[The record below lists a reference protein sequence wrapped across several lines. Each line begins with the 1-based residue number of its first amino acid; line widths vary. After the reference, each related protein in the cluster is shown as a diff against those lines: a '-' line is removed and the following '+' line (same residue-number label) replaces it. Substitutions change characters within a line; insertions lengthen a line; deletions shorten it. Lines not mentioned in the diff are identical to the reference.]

1 MTSKS
6 SNNTRDPEIGETMD
20 IDVSRLRLDRKNPRL
35 VESDGSM
42 TEEQIIAGLYST
54 EALDELLYS
63 MATNGYMNIEPL
75 VVCLEESNE
84 QFVVIEGN
92 RRLAAIM
99 LFRDEKL
106 SKKVEAAGCPKINIP
121 IIDKK
126 KLDSLSRVSVHHVK
140 ERADAREFI
149 GFKHINGPAKWD
161 SYAKAKFA
169 AEWHEK
175 NNLSLDD
182 IASKIGDRHDT
193 VKRMVTAIYI
203 LKQAD
208 KKGVYSISDRMNEKF
223 NFSHFYTAISRTD
236 YMNYLGLGK
245 SWAGLK
251 PNLELVPEDKLEC
264 LGFVLVWMFGSKEK
278 GKKPLVR
285 TQNPD
290 IKRLGEVL
298 DDKNALRILRS
309 EENLDEAHMATKSS
323 EDNLYD
329 SLRNAQRHLA
339 IAATN
344 LDGYDGKDSGLLR
357 MAKNVANAAKAIFR
371 QLKELRRESRKD
383 KDVS

>member
-1 MTSKS
+1 MT
-6 SNNTRDPEIGETMD
+6 NRAANTTQNPKIGETMD
-20 IDVSRLRLDRKNPRL
+20 IDVSRLRLDCKNPRL
-35 VESDGSM
+35 VDSDGSM
-42 TEEQIIAGLYST
+42 TEEQIIAGLYNT

-75 VVCLEESNE
+75 VVCLEDSDKR
-84 QFVVIEGN
+84 FVVIEGN

-99 LFRDEKL
+99 LLQDKKL
-106 SKKVEAAGCPKINIP
+106 SEKVEAAGCPKINIP
-121 IIDKK
+121 NIDKK
-126 KLDSLSRVSVHHVK
+126 NLDSLSRVSVHHVK
-140 ERADAREFI
+140 AREDAREFI

-169 AEWHEK
+169 AEWHETK
-175 NNLSLDD
+175 KLSLDD

-203 LKQAD
+203 LKQAE
-208 KKGVYSISDRMNEKF
+208 KEEIYFISDRANEKF
-223 NFSHFYTAISRTD
+223 NFSHFYTAISRSD
-236 YMNYLGLGK
+236 YMKYLGIGK
-245 SWAGLK
+245 SWAGVK
-251 PNLELVPEDKLEC
+251 PNHKLVPEDKLEC

-298 DDKNALRILRS
+298 DNKNALRILQS
-309 EENLDEAHMATKSS
+309 EENLDEAHMGTKTS

-357 MAKNVANAAKAIFR
+357 MAKNVANAAKAIVG
-371 QLKELRRESRKD
+371 QLKGLRRDTGKD

>member
-6 SNNTRDPEIGETMD
+6 SNNTRDPKIGETMD

-121 IIDKK
+121 IIDRK

-208 KKGVYSISDRMNEKF
+208 KEGVYSISDRMNEKF

-278 GKKPLVR
+278 EKKPLVR

-371 QLKELRRESRKD
+371 QLKDLRRESRKD

>member
-1 MTSKS
+1 MTSKATKA
-6 SNNTRDPEIGETMD
+6 TRYPEIGETMN
-20 IDVSRLRLDRKNPRL
+20 IDVSHLRLDRKNPRL
-35 VESDGSM
+35 VDSDGSM
-42 TEEQIIAGLYST
+42 TEEQIIAGLYNT

-99 LFRDEKL
+99 LFRDKKL
-106 SKKVEAAGCPKINIP
+106 SEKVEAAGCPKINIP
-121 IIDKK
+121 NIDRKN
-126 KLDSLSRVSVHHVK
+126 LDSLSRVSVHHVK

-169 AEWHEK
+169 AEWHE
-175 NNLSLDD
+175 NNKLSLDD

-208 KKGVYSISDRMNEKF
+208 KGGIYSISDRMNEKF

-236 YMNYLGLGK
+236 YMNYLGIGK

-251 PNLELVPEDKLEC
+251 PNLKLVPEDKLEC

-298 DDKNALRILRS
+298 ENKNALRILRS

-357 MAKNVANAAKAIFR
+357 MAKNVANAAKAIVK
-371 QLKELRRESRKD
+371 QLKGLRRESGKD